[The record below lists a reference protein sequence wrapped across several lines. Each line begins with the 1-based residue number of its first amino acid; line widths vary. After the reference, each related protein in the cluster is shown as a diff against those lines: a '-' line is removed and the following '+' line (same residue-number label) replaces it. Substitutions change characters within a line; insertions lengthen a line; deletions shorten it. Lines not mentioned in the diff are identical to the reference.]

1 MNLWWWT
8 RKSSGHKRMLEWSL
22 GGLWDFNTL
31 KLLHKHSHRLRTCL
45 LAGPELEHRSVI
57 SLSAPLPLSQNIMKL
72 WFCFCC
78 YFVGGFCLFFLF
90 SEKRVS
96 DQTKSVGFHTV
107 NGDLGNK
114 KQFTLVLIIFC
125 SSHQF
130 TIKLFK
136 YSKLFVHV
144 QLHSYWKKERLLATA
159 TKALS
164 FVRSAPWLPSSQL
177 YYQSEFQA
185 PGVGEVNTFFFFFIY

>member
-1 MNLWWWT
+1 MKLGGSLRLQYFETSAQAFSQTEDMSVGWT
-8 RKSSGHKRMLEWSL
+8 R
-22 GGLWDFNTL
+22 
-31 KLLHKHSHRLRTCL
+31 
-45 LAGPELEHRSVI
+45 AGTQISDI
-57 SLSAPLPLSQNIMKL
+57 SLCSSPSLTKYYEVMVLFL
-72 WFCFCC
+72 LLFCWGVL
-78 YFVGGFCLFFLF
+78 FVFLF

-136 YSKLFVHV
+136 YSKLLVHV

-164 FVRSAPWLPSSQL
+164 FVRSAP
-177 YYQSEFQA
+177 
-185 PGVGEVNTFFFFFIY
+185 